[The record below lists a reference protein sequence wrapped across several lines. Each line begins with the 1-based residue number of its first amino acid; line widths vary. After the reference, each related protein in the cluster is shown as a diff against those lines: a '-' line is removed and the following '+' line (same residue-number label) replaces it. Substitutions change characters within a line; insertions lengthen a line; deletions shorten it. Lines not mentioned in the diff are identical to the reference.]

1 MLKVALPR
9 PSSDAV
15 IRGDGP
21 GAFQN
26 PRRSHGFDDEEE
38 APVRRLTRTEVAEL
52 AAREPVLSPWRVV
65 AAQVLAGLVIAAA
78 VQLITGDLLLAV
90 SALYGA
96 AVVALPGALMA
107 RGATSRLGT
116 ISPLTSTVN
125 IMGWAMVKIVVSVA
139 MLALAA
145 RIVPGV
151 NWPVM
156 LATLVVCMQT
166 YPFALLWRGRAKR
179 STDSNA

>member
-1 MLKVALPR
+1 MLKVALPC

-15 IRGDGP
+15 IRGDGR
-21 GAFQN
+21 GALRGN
-26 PRRSHGFDDEEE
+26 AFDDEEE
-38 APVRRLTRTEVAEL
+38 APVRRLSRAEAVEL
-52 AAREPVLSPWRVV
+52 AAREPAISPWRVV
-65 AAQVLAGLVIAAA
+65 AAQVLVGLVIASA
-78 VQLITGDLLLAV
+78 VRLATADAMLFA

-125 IMGWAMVKIVVSVA
+125 IMGWATMKIIVSVA
-139 MLALAA
+139 MLALAG
-145 RIVPGV
+145 RIVPGLD
-151 NWPVM
+151 WPVM

-166 YPFALLWRGRAKR
+166 YAFALLWRGRGKR
-179 STDSNA
+179 QPEQI